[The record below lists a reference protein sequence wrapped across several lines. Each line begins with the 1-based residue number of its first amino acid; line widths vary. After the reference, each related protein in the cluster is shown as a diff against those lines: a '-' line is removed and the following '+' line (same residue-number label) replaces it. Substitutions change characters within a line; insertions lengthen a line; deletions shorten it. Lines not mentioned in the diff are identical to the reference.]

1 MFRTPVFFMAAVLA
15 LGACSSTTPDPS
27 SPSGH
32 PTGPGGP
39 SAPVASPAAN
49 ACDPTGAAPASYP
62 GWPGSEA
69 EPSPTTELVPLLVSS
84 ELAVGQNRFL
94 FTLIDGQNRLVAA
107 PDVEVD
113 VRFFDLAA
121 DPDAPVAELTA
132 GYLQA
137 DEERGLYRAAVDF
150 TCSGTWGAELTARI
164 PDREQRQARVVFS
177 VRPESSTPAIG
188 APVPATDTP
197 TADSVE
203 AIAEI
208 STDLEPDPD
217 FYQLSV
223 DEALE
228 QRQPFA
234 LVFATPAFCQTRACG
249 PTLDIVRDV
258 AADFKD
264 GMAFIHVEPY
274 VLEMTDAG
282 LQPVFD
288 EAQRFQAVPSVRE
301 WGLPSEP
308 YIFVVDAG
316 GTLTAKFEGVAGPD
330 ELRAAFD
337 AVAAN

>member
-1 MFRTPVFFMAAVLA
+1 MPRTPFLLLASLLA
-15 LGACSSTTPDPS
+15 LSACTSTTPE
-27 SPSGH
+27 
-32 PTGPGGP
+32 PTGPSDPGQP
-39 SAPVASPAAN
+39 SAPALPSPAAN
-49 ACDPTGAAPASYP
+49 ACDPGGAAPASYP

-69 EPSPTTELVPLLVSS
+69 QPSPTTELVPLLVSS

-94 FTLIDGQNRLVAA
+94 FTLIDAQNRLVAA
-107 PDVEVD
+107 PEVEVD

-121 DPDAPVAELTA
+121 DPEAPVTELTA

-188 APVPATDTP
+188 ERVPATDTP

-228 QRQPFA
+228 QQQPFA

-258 AADFKD
+258 ATDFKD
-264 GMAFIHVEPY
+264 EMAFIHVEPY

-282 LQPVFD
+282 LQPVLSD
-288 EAQRFQAVPSVRE
+288 AQRFQSVPSVIE

-316 GTLTAKFEGVAGPD
+316 GTLTAKFEGVAGPE
-330 ELRAAFD
+330 ELQAAFE
-337 AVAAN
+337 AVAAD